1 MKFTKKIFL
10 IYILIIVFIFLS
22 ILFAY
27 LFQIESNIK
36 NYATYKT
43 KLSSLILSEKEFKNF
58 FLQKDKF
65 INFDKI
71 VKETKKFEETLNSLN
86 NSELNKNFGN
96 NFLEKLEIINTAYND
111 KLILIEDYKSLQA
124 SILNSMHYILDLNKS
139 LQINDNF
146 DLSFKTEINNIM
158 FLVLHNFIDI
168 NSDFKNIFSKIDT
181 IQKINNKYSDDRI
194 KYFAIHSK
202 KLVNLIIEAT
212 ELSKESEKVLLE
224 EPIISAS
231 LLLDKI
237 YNNYLH
243 KQLLI
248 ASLFF
253 ISSIAIMMILVKISF
268 TTTRIK
274 NELLAFKYAV
284 EHSDNSIVLTDANK
298 KILYVNENFE
308 TNSGYLKDELLG
320 ENPKILS
327 SGLNDE
333 STYKNLNQK
342 LSNGERWEGEFVN
355 KKKDGTLYYEKASIV
370 PIFINEKIENYLAIK
385 LNVTE
390 YIQQREELIE
400 SSIVFENTEEGILIT
415 DEKQR
420 ITSSNKAF
428 EKIFGYKKKELLGKK
443 PSFLKSFKHD
453 KFFYKKMW
461 LSIKDTGCWKGK
473 IYDKSKDGSII
484 PTWLSITA
492 VKDKKGKT
500 IKYIS
505 MHTNLQEIMQSQEKA
520 DYLAYHDSLT
530 DLPNRIKLE
539 EHLDHVISVANRD
552 NLTMSILFIDLDRF
566 KIINDTLG
574 HQVGDVLLQNVS
586 KRIKRVLRDTDMVA
600 RMGGDEFIVVLETAR
615 DKKSAAYVCQKIL
628 DTIKE
633 PIKIGEHSL
642 NTSASIG
649 IAMFPDNGNNITTLI
664 KNADTAMYHAKNLGK
679 NNFQYYNEE
688 LSINIHY
695 QLKIEQALKYAISRN
710 ELYLNYQPQYN
721 LETRKII
728 SFEALVRW
736 NSKKIGFTGP
746 DIFIPVAEDTGMIIE
761 IGDFIF
767 EQACSDFKKFKKINK
782 ELQYIAINISTIQFR
797 DKYFVEKIKE
807 IIARVDILPS
817 QIELEITERY
827 IMEFNESN
835 MTVLEEL
842 RDLGFRMSIDDF
854 GTGYSSMNYLTKLP
868 IDIIKVD
875 KSFVDGIP
883 DDNNNMQISKAIIAL
898 SKSLGYKT
906 VAEGIETKEQEETLL
921 NLNCNIGQGYLFSK
935 PLNYEDAVHF
945 LKEKATI

>member
-1 MKFTKKIFL
+1 MKSTKKIFL
-10 IYILIIVFIFLS
+10 SFLLTFIFIFLS

-27 LFQIESNIK
+27 LFQIKNNIK
-36 NYATYKT
+36 NYSSYKT
-43 KLSSLILSEKEFKNF
+43 ELSNLLILEKEFKNF
-58 FLQKDKF
+58 FLQKDNF

-71 VKETKKFEETLNSLN
+71 VKETKEFEKILVSLTNSDLNQD
-86 NSELNKNFGN
+86 FGN
-96 NFLEKLEIINTAYND
+96 DFLDKLKIIKSTYND
-111 KLILIEDYKSLQA
+111 KLVLIEDYKSSQA
-124 SILNSMHYILDLNKS
+124 LILNSMYYILDLNKS
-139 LQINDNF
+139 IQSNNNF
-146 DLSFKTEINNIM
+146 DLSFKTDLNNIM
-158 FLVLHNFIDI
+158 FLVLQNFIKV
-168 NSDFKNIFSKIDT
+168 NNEYKVLFTKIDN
-181 IQKINNKYSDDRI
+181 IEKINMTYNNKRI
-194 KYFAIHSK
+194 KYFATHSK
-202 KLVNLIIEAT
+202 KLINEIVSSL
-212 ELSKESEKVLLE
+212 ELAKESEKVLLE
-224 EPIISAS
+224 EQITSATS
-231 LLLDKI
+231 LLDEI
-237 YNNYLH
+237 HDDYLY

-253 ISSIAIMMILVKISF
+253 ISSITIMIILIKISF
-268 TTTRIK
+268 STTKMK

-320 ENPKILS
+320 ENPKLLS
-327 SGLNDE
+327 SGLNSD
-333 STYKNLNQK
+333 SIYKDLNDK
-342 LSNGERWEGEFVN
+342 LLHGEKWEGEFIN
-355 KKKDGTLYYEKASIV
+355 KRKNGTLYYEKVSIV
-370 PIFINEKIENYLAIK
+370 PIFVNEKIENYLAIK
-385 LNVTE
+385 LDITK
-390 YIQQREELIE
+390 YIKQRNELQE
-400 SSIVFENTEEGILIT
+400 SAIVFENTEEGILIT
-415 DEKQR
+415 D
-420 ITSSNKAF
+420 TSQKIISVNKAF
-428 EKIFGYKKKELLGKK
+428 EKIFGYKKEELIGKK

-453 KFFYKKMW
+453 KIFYKKMW
-461 LSIKDTGCWKGK
+461 LSIQDKGYWKGK
-473 IYDKSKDGSII
+473 IYDKIKDGTII
-484 PTWLSITA
+484 ATWLNITA
-492 VKDKKGKT
+492 VKNKNGKI

-505 MHTNLQEIMQSQEKA
+505 MHTNLQEIIDTQEKA

-530 DLPNRIKLE
+530 NLPNRIKLE

-552 NLTMSILFIDLDRF
+552 KLTMSILFIDLDRF

-574 HQVGDVLLQNVS
+574 HQVGDRLLQNVS
-586 KRIKRVLRDTDMVA
+586 KRIREVLRDTDMVA

-628 DTIKE
+628 DAIKE
-633 PIKIGEHSL
+633 PIKVGDHSL

-649 IAMFPDNGNNITTLI
+649 VAMFPDNGKNITTLI

-695 QLKIEQALKYAISRN
+695 QLKIEQALKFAVSKK
-710 ELYLNYQPQYN
+710 ELYLNYQPQYY
-721 LETRKII
+721 LESRRII

-736 NSKKIGFTGP
+736 NSEKIGFITP
-746 DIFIPVAEDTGMIIE
+746 DVFIPVAEDTGMIIE

-767 EQACSDFKKFKKINK
+767 EQACIDFKKFKEINK

-797 DKYFVEKIKE
+797 DKHFVDKIKE
-807 IIARVDILPS
+807 IIKRVNILPS

-921 NLNCNIGQGYLFSK
+921 SLDCNIGQGYLFSK
-935 PLNYEDAVHF
+935 PLNYEGAIEF
-945 LKEKATI
+945 LKERL

>member
-1 MKFTKKIFL
+1 MKSTKKIFL
-10 IYILIIVFIFLS
+10 SFLLTFIFIFLS

-27 LFQIESNIK
+27 LFQIKNNIK
-36 NYATYKT
+36 NYSSYKT
-43 KLSSLILSEKEFKNF
+43 ELSNLLILEKEFKNF
-58 FLQKDKF
+58 FLQKDNF

-71 VKETKKFEETLNSLN
+71 VKETKEFEKILVSLTNSDLNQD
-86 NSELNKNFGN
+86 FGN
-96 NFLEKLEIINTAYND
+96 DFLDKLKIIKSTYND
-111 KLILIEDYKSLQA
+111 KLVLIEDYKSSQA
-124 SILNSMHYILDLNKS
+124 LILNSMYYILDLNKS
-139 LQINDNF
+139 IQSNNNF
-146 DLSFKTEINNIM
+146 DLSFKTDLNNIM
-158 FLVLHNFIDI
+158 FLVLQNFIKV
-168 NSDFKNIFSKIDT
+168 NNEYKVLFTKIDN
-181 IQKINNKYSDDRI
+181 IEKINMTYNNKRI
-194 KYFAIHSK
+194 RYFATHSK
-202 KLVNLIIEAT
+202 KLINEIVSSL
-212 ELSKESEKVLLE
+212 ELAKESEKVLLE
-224 EPIISAS
+224 EQITSATS
-231 LLLDKI
+231 LLDEI
-237 YNNYLH
+237 HDDYLY

-253 ISSIAIMMILVKISF
+253 ISSITIMIILIKISF
-268 TTTRIK
+268 STTKMK

-320 ENPKILS
+320 ENPKLLS
-327 SGLNDE
+327 SGLNSD
-333 STYKNLNQK
+333 SIYKDLNDK
-342 LSNGERWEGEFVN
+342 LLHGEKWEGEFIN
-355 KKKDGTLYYEKASIV
+355 KRKNGTLYYEKVSIV
-370 PIFINEKIENYLAIK
+370 PIFVNEKIENYLAIK
-385 LNVTE
+385 LDITK
-390 YIQQREELIE
+390 YIKQRNELQE
-400 SSIVFENTEEGILIT
+400 SAIVFENTEEGILIT
-415 DEKQR
+415 D
-420 ITSSNKAF
+420 TSQKIISVNKAF
-428 EKIFGYKKKELLGKK
+428 EKIFGYKKEELIGKK

-453 KFFYKKMW
+453 KIFYKKMW
-461 LSIKDTGCWKGK
+461 LSIQDKGYWKGK
-473 IYDKSKDGSII
+473 IYDKIKDGTII
-484 PTWLSITA
+484 ATWLNITA
-492 VKDKKGKT
+492 VKNKNGKI

-505 MHTNLQEIMQSQEKA
+505 MHTNLQEIIDTQEKA

-530 DLPNRIKLE
+530 NLPNRIKLE

-552 NLTMSILFIDLDRF
+552 KLTMSILFIDLDRF

-574 HQVGDVLLQNVS
+574 HQVGDRLLQNVS
-586 KRIKRVLRDTDMVA
+586 KRIREVLRDTDMVA

-628 DTIKE
+628 DAIKE
-633 PIKIGEHSL
+633 PIKVGDHSL

-649 IAMFPDNGNNITTLI
+649 VAMFPDNGKNITTLI

-695 QLKIEQALKYAISRN
+695 QLKIEQALKFAVSKK
-710 ELYLNYQPQYN
+710 ELYLNYQPQYD
-721 LETRKII
+721 LESRRTI

-736 NSKKIGFTGP
+736 NSKKIGFITP
-746 DIFIPVAEDTGMIIE
+746 DVFIPVAEDTGMIIE

-767 EQACSDFKKFKKINK
+767 EQACIDFKKFKEINK

-797 DKYFVEKIKE
+797 DKHFVDKIKE
-807 IIARVDILPS
+807 IIKRVNILPS

-921 NLNCNIGQGYLFSK
+921 SLDCNIGQGYLFSK
-935 PLNYEDAVHF
+935 PLNYEGAIEF
-945 LKEKATI
+945 LKERL